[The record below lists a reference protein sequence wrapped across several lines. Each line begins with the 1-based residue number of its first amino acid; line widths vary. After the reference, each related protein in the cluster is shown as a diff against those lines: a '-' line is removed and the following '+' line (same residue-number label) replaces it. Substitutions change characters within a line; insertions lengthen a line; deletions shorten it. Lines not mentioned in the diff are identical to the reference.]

1 MKNLG
6 NLLYSIVLKLL
17 CKHVMCINYRYES
30 IMCDIFMMI
39 REMEGLGSW
48 SSLLR
53 HTICLLKSRLL
64 LARVI
69 RWPHLSLQRVH
80 LRLFVRFHWIV
91 LQAAPSWWWMIA
103 EVWGGGTALEI
114 GNITINVGT
123 PELNSSFTTN
133 SEMLIEPFTFTL
145 SLKNYASVRLLTK
158 LFKLIITIM
167 YLC

>member
-1 MKNLG
+1 MKNLA
-6 NLLYSIVLKLL
+6 NLLYSIVLKFL

-39 REMEGLGSW
+39 REMERLGSW

-53 HTICLLKSRLL
+53 HTISLLKSRLL

-80 LRLFVRFHWIV
+80 LRLFVSFHWIV

-103 EVWGGGTALEI
+103 EVWGYSAWNWEHNNKRRNPRTKFVLHYQLGDAYR
-114 GNITINVGT
+114 TIHFHFV
-123 PELNSSFTTN
+123 
-133 SEMLIEPFTFTL
+133 I
-145 SLKNYASVRLLTK
+145 KK
-158 LFKLIITIM
+158 LCF
-167 YLC
+167 C